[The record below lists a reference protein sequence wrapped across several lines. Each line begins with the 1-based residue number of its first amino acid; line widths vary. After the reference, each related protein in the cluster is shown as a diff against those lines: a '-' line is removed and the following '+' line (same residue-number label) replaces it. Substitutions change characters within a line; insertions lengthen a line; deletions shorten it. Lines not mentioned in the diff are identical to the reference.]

1 MDIIYFKEM
10 ITIYYNYPEYPY
22 LGFKDENL
30 KTPLT
35 FPKQHQN
42 IQPGLEYVMNPPPI
56 FDNPNDIP
64 SGKLQNK
71 VAIISGGDSGIGRA
85 ISVLFAKEGAD
96 IVIVYFNEHEDANYT
111 KQLIEGYG
119 RHCLLL
125 AGDLRDEVFSS
136 HVVQATLQSFGKID
150 ILINNCGVQFPQN
163 SILDITAEQ
172 LRNTFETNIFS
183 FFYLTK
189 AVLPYLEVHSSI
201 INTTSVTAYEGKKN
215 LIDYSSTKG
224 AITVF
229 TKSLALSLADQKI
242 RVNAVAPGPI
252 WTPLIP
258 ASFSEGEVEI
268 FGTDTPLKRAGQ
280 PFEVAPA
287 YLYLA
292 SDASRYVTG
301 QIIHVN
307 GGTIV

>member
-1 MDIIYFKEM
+1 MFD
-10 ITIYYNYPEYPY
+10 NYPSIPY
-22 LGFKDENL
+22 VGFKDENV
-30 KTPLT
+30 KTPIT
-35 FPKQHQN
+35 FVAQHQN
-42 IQPGLEYVMNPPPI
+42 IQPGMEYEMKPNPI
-56 FDNPNDIP
+56 FEDPNYVP
-64 SGKLQNK
+64 SGKLKDK
-71 VAIISGGDSGIGRA
+71 VVIISGGDSGIGRA
-85 ISVLFAKEGAD
+85 VSVLFAKEGAD
-96 IVIVYFNEHEDANYT
+96 IVISYLNEHDDANYT
-111 KQLIEGYG
+111 KKIVESYG
-119 RHCLLL
+119 RKCVLIP
-125 AGDLRDEVFSS
+125 GDLRDEKLSTYIADV
-136 HVVQATLQSFGKID
+136 TINTFGKID

-163 SILDITAEQ
+163 SILDISSKQ
-172 LRNTFETNIFS
+172 LKDTFETNIFT

-189 AVLPYLEVHSSI
+189 AVLPHLAPNSSI
-201 INTTSVTAYEGKKN
+201 INTTSITAFDGKKN

-258 ASFSEGEVEI
+258 SSFTEKEVEI
-268 FGTDTPLKRAGQ
+268 FGTETPLKRAGE
-280 PFEVAPA
+280 PFELSPA

-292 SDASRYVTG
+292 SDLSRYVTG